1 MPSDRPVPAPPV
13 RVSAAPDEG
22 SSRLNE
28 PPARERPLPPDA
40 EGPRPAEDA
49 GLLDPAFLQRLEALS
64 LVSRRRVRGRQH
76 GERRSLVRGRGIEFD
91 DYRAYELGDDYRYID
106 WNIASRLDRLFVKLF
121 SEEEDLDVRLL
132 IDTSRSMAAGVPSKL
147 RLAKQ
152 LAAAIGYIGLVNLD
166 RVEVGVFSSGPGPR
180 LGRLRGRGRAFDL
193 LRFLDGLGPEGATD
207 LGHAL
212 GRMLDEAPRRG
223 LLVVISDLL
232 DPRGYEDGLLRARH
246 HRLQMFIIHVLA
258 EEELAPRL
266 SGELRLVDAET
277 GRAIELT
284 VDAEALRV
292 YAAARDAFLDGV
304 QRFCFRHGI
313 DYLRTASTVPAAALV
328 LRYLR
333 QGGLVR

>member
-1 MPSDRPVPAPPV
+1 MPRSVMEHAPGVEHAGPVAH
-13 RVSAAPDEG
+13 
-22 SSRLNE
+22 
-28 PPARERPLPPDA
+28 
-40 EGPRPAEDA
+40 A

-64 LVSRRRVRGRQH
+64 LVSRRRVRGHQH

-91 DYRAYELGDDYRYID
+91 DYRAYEPGDDYRYID
-106 WNIASRLDRLFVKLF
+106 WNIASRLDRFFVKLF

-132 IDTSRSMAAGVPSKL
+132 VDTSRSMAAGAPSKL
-147 RLAKQ
+147 ALAKR

-180 LGRLRGRGRAFDL
+180 LSRLRGRGRAFDL
-193 LRFLDGLGPEGATD
+193 LRFLDGIGPEGATD
-207 LGHAL
+207 LGLAMRRTL
-212 GRMLDEAPRRG
+212 EAAPRRG

-232 DPRGYEDGLLRARH
+232 DPRGYEDALLRARH
-246 HRLQMFIIHVLA
+246 HRMQTFVIHVLA

-266 SGELRLVDAET
+266 SGELRLVDVET
-277 GRAIELT
+277 GRAVDVT
-284 VDAEALRV
+284 VDADALRA
-292 YAAARDAFLDGV
+292 YGEARDAYLEGI

-313 DYLRTASTVPAAALV
+313 DYLRTTSTVPVESLV

>member
-1 MPSDRPVPAPPV
+1 MSFDRRVPAP
-13 RVSAAPDEG
+13 APE
-22 SSRLNE
+22 
-28 PPARERPLPPDA
+28 AV
-40 EGPRPAEDA
+40 RPAGAHDQPVSSGHA

-91 DYRAYELGDDYRYID
+91 DYRAYEPGDDYRYID

-121 SEEEDLDVRLL
+121 SEEEDLDVHLL
-132 IDTSRSMAAGVPSKL
+132 IDTSRSMAAGAPSKL
-147 RLAKQ
+147 LLAKQ

-180 LGRLRGRGRAFDL
+180 LSRLRGRGRAFDL
-193 LRFLDGLGPEGATD
+193 LRFLDGLAPEGATD
-207 LGHAL
+207 LGL
-212 GRMLDEAPRRG
+212 SLRRTLDTSPRRG

-246 HRLQMFIIHVLA
+246 HRLQTFVIHLLA
-258 EEELAPRL
+258 DEEIAPRL
-266 SGELRLVDAET
+266 SGELRLVDSET
-277 GRAIELT
+277 GRAVEVT
-284 VDAEALRV
+284 VDADALRA
-292 YAAARDAFLDGV
+292 YAEARDAFLDGV
-304 QRFCFRHGI
+304 QRFCYRHGI
-313 DYLRTASTVPAAALV
+313 DYLRTTSTVPADALV

>member
-1 MPSDRPVPAPPV
+1 MASDRPIPGSASPV
-13 RVSAAPDEG
+13 RPGDRPSAGGQAGHVAITAGEE
-22 SSRLNE
+22 S
-28 PPARERPLPPDA
+28 
-40 EGPRPAEDA
+40 A

-91 DYRAYELGDDYRYID
+91 DYRAYEPGDDYRYID

-132 IDTSRSMAAGVPSKL
+132 VDTSRSMAAGSPSKL

-166 RVEVGVFSSGPGPR
+166 RVEVGAFSSGPGPK
-180 LGRLRGRGRAFDL
+180 LSRLRGRDCAFDL
-193 LRFLDGLGPEGATD
+193 LRFLDGIGPGGTTD

-212 GRMLDEAPRRG
+212 RRALEESPRRG

-232 DPRGYEDGLLRARH
+232 DPLGYEDGFLRARH
-246 HRLQMFIIHVLA
+246 HGMQTFVIHVLA
-258 EEELAPRL
+258 EEELSPRL
-266 SGELRLVDAET
+266 AGELRLVDAET
-277 GRAIELT
+277 GRAVEVT
-284 VDAEALRV
+284 VDAEALRA
-292 YAAARDAFLDGV
+292 YAVARDAYLEDV

-313 DYLRTASTVPAAALV
+313 DYLRTTSGVPADALV

>member
-1 MPSDRPVPAPPV
+1 MAVDRPASGPAT
-13 RVSAAPDEG
+13 EG
-22 SSRLNE
+22 S
-28 PPARERPLPPDA
+28 
-40 EGPRPAEDA
+40 

-64 LVSRRRVRGRQH
+64 LVSRRRVRGRQR

-91 DYRAYELGDDYRYID
+91 DYRSYEPGDDYRYID

-132 IDTSRSMAAGVPSKL
+132 VDTSRSMAAGSPSKL

-166 RVEVGVFSSGPGPR
+166 RVEVGAFSSGPGPR
-180 LGRLRGRGRAFDL
+180 LSRLRGRARAFDL
-193 LRFLDGLGPEGATD
+193 LRFLDGIEPEGTTD
-207 LGHAL
+207 LGYAL
-212 GRMLDEAPRRG
+212 RRALEQSPRRG

-232 DPRGYEDGLLRARH
+232 DPRGYEEGFLRARH
-246 HRLQMFIIHVLA
+246 QGIQTFVIHVLA
-258 EEELAPRL
+258 EEDLSPHL
-266 SGELRLVDAET
+266 SGELRLIDAET
-277 GRAIELT
+277 GRPVEVT
-284 VDAEALRV
+284 VDAEALRA
-292 YAAARDAFLDGV
+292 YAEARDAYLEGI

-313 DYLRTASTVPAAALV
+313 DYLRTTSTVPADALV